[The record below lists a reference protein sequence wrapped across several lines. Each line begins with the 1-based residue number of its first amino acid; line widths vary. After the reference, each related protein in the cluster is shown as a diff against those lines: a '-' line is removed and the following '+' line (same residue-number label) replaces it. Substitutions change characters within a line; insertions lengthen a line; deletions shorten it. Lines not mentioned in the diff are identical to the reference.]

1 MRLKR
6 SSLLWLTVL
15 TVAVASGCQFFP
27 SYDPVQVT
35 VTVLDGVGQ
44 PVAGAE
50 ITLVGNQEYAVRTDA
65 SGVAVLPRVHPDN
78 YVLTASYPDGY
89 VVNRTLHLW
98 GGENYAFEFRQSH
111 ISEHILGAWLFDES
125 VGNVAYDASPRNNHA
140 NLVNTEWAPGKFG
153 TGIRMLPDEVNKTY
167 IEVATTDGLSPSN
180 QISIVAWVY
189 ADSTNGNYRIIQAGQ
204 YGNDNISDSHYRF
217 LFEFGNLKF
226 QAGEDVNP
234 RHVEIPLNRAMP
246 DGSAFP
252 TGEWV
257 HLAGVYTGKEMRI
270 HVNGQIVASV
280 EASGTMKRP
289 PNNRIFIGTKHP
301 NAPVGDSWHGIID
314 EVAVFDRALT
324 ENEILELMNYGLA
337 HVLSYQPE

>member
-1 MRLKR
+1 MVLKR

-15 TVAVASGCQFFP
+15 AITVAAGCQFFP
-27 SYDPVQVT
+27 SYAPVEVT

-50 ITLVGNQEYAVRTDA
+50 ITLSGNQEYSTKTDA
-65 SGVAVLPRVHPDN
+65 NGVATLRLVHPDN

-89 VVNRTLHLW
+89 VTNRTLHLW
-98 GGENYAFEFRQSH
+98 GGENYAFEFKQSH
-111 ISEHILGAWLFDES
+111 ISEHLVGGWLFDEGA
-125 VGNVAYDASPRNNHA
+125 GNVAYDASPRNNHA
-140 NLVNTEWAPGKFG
+140 NLVNTEWTAGKYG
-153 TGIRMLPDEVNKTY
+153 TGIRMLPDDVNKTY
-167 IEVATTDGLSPSN
+167 IEIATTDGLSPAN

-217 LFEFGNLKF
+217 LFESGKLKF

-234 RHVEIPLNRAMP
+234 RLVEIPLDKAMP

-257 HLAGVYTGKEMRI
+257 HLAGVYNGKELRI
-270 HVNGQIVASV
+270 HINGQIVASV

-289 PNNRIFIGTKHP
+289 SNNRIFIGTKHP
-301 NAPVGDSWHGIID
+301 NAPKGDSWHGVID

-324 ENEILELMNYGLA
+324 ESEVLEVMNGLA
-337 HVLSYQPE
+337 HVLSYQGE